1 VNGAGPD
8 VLALPK
14 GGGAVGGIGGSFA
27 PDLNTGGGGYAVPLD
42 LPHGVDGH
50 TPQLTLQYSTAY
62 GNSAFGLGWSL
73 GTVRVELATDG
84 RVPRYDGTD
93 AYTLAGAGRLVD
105 LPGEPGRLV
114 PETDGLGWR
123 IRRHGDGFELTDRSG
138 VRHLAGTG
146 SAARIADPADPD
158 HVFGWLIERSVRPSG
173 DEIVYTWDVDG
184 LLASVAW
191 AAYRLELHYATRPD
205 PVLDGKPGFL
215 LSTTRRCTA
224 IELHA
229 PAQAATLLRRY
240 TLDYTPGHPT
250 GHSLLAGITL
260 SGHGPAGEVQ
270 TFPRLSFGY
279 TTADFALRAVG
290 GAAAGVLAQPG
301 GTVADLTGDGL
312 PDAVLLG
319 GTPTIARNR
328 GELAFDP
335 PRRLG
340 RDGLAGLPS
349 GTALFAADL
358 TGRGRV
364 DLVGVGSGRRYR
376 YPVDG
381 GLIGPPVVSA
391 YAPTFT
397 PLDQGVRL
405 LDLDGDGAADLV
417 SLADGVLTTASS
429 AGGGGDW
436 RSVERRVVGGGDPL
450 TGLDLRAAQM
460 HVAPMTGAG
469 PVDLVEV
476 HTGGVRY
483 WPNLGNNRWGAP
495 RTMADSPVLPA
506 GFRTDRLFLTDVD
519 GDGCADLVY
528 VDTDAVRVWLNR
540 GGTRFEAELTV
551 APVPGALADRIE
563 PVDLRGTGC
572 TGLLLTIRRGTRPA
586 AYHVDLA
593 AKPYLLDS
601 VDDGLGHRTVIGYST
616 SAAEARRD
624 ASAGR
629 SWTTSL
635 PFAVPVVQRVEQTD
649 PAGANRVSR
658 FRYHD
663 GHWDPAL
670 RRFLGFARVDEV
682 EQGDDTVDPLLKR
695 TEFHLGRTPER
706 VDRPP
711 TDTERLTAQVLRGR
725 VIRSAGY
732 PAGADPDVDD
742 PLFEVRQDWQAHV
755 AGATVT
761 PRLVERRE
769 DHLDGAPSAWRST
782 VTTTVSWDA
791 FGNITEQLQ
800 HNDLAGDPA
809 ATARLRTV
817 TAYAVDPGTW
827 VLDKPARITQFDG
840 AGTVVDDRVLRYD
853 GPAHTGLP
861 EGSVGAGLV
870 TREERLALRDD
881 QVTAVYG
888 GSPPDLAALGYH
900 RRAGEAGWWVY
911 ARRYDRSTPGVL
923 VSLDPRGNP
932 VTLHLDPDRL
942 FPVRRTDA
950 RANEIEASVDRRA
963 LRLASLTDGN
973 GGLRGNAYDP
983 LGRLVAEFRP
993 GDEPDA
999 PTVTYRYLLEAAGP
1013 AVQTDEYPAAARGE
1027 KVTTR
1032 RLVDSDGREVGVARL
1047 DGDGTWVV
1055 GEAIGRNARGLTA
1068 RAYLPYR
1075 SAAGPDP
1082 ARPTPALPHTATRFD
1097 VLGRPVRVDLPGGGF
1112 RLAVHA
1118 PGRSDLFDEEDTR
1131 PGGPHEGT
1139 PTSFHLDAAGRV
1151 ARVVSRSGGT
1161 EISTSYRYDLRDQ
1174 PIAVTDANGRTST
1187 VHYDLL
1193 GHKIR
1198 VDDPSTGPVVFVH
1211 DAAGNLVQRRNAA
1224 GQLAEQGYDVLNR
1237 IVRTRATGQPDVVY
1251 RYLDRADVGGGGAPG
1266 RRLGRLAGVDDV
1278 RGSITFDYDVRGE
1291 VELRRVV
1298 LTGGHAYSLRRR
1310 TDRLGRVASIG
1321 YPGAVGDTPGPVL
1334 TYSYDRRG
1342 FLASISGVLDAVDHD
1357 AAGNPVT
1364 TRYAGGTRTVRQFDA
1379 LSRLVSAEIRD
1390 AADAVL
1396 SREDLSRDLGGHV
1409 TAATGWSYTHDDLYQ
1424 LTRAQPAAG
1433 TPVDYAYDP
1442 AGNIVSRSDVGAFGY
1457 GERGAPPTAVTTAGP
1472 GSYDY
1477 DASGRQIS
1485 GPAGTFTYDGRD
1497 RLGGVTGAAATVGL
1511 SYGAFDEPAVR
1522 EVTSGG
1528 TTRRVVLLDDLVEL
1542 RDGQLVL
1549 FITDGRT
1556 RIGQLA
1562 PGAPVAL
1569 WHTDHRGSVTLV
1581 TSGGGTVL
1589 QRIAYDPFGRILS
1602 IGAGERPRAT
1612 YDAYDL
1618 VEEFGIYLSPVRPYD
1633 PVLGRFLVPDTVAS
1647 DLWHPVGTNRYAYA
1661 ANDPVTLRDPAGRAW
1676 WQIALAI
1683 LAVVAV
1689 VVLTVVTFGVGL
1701 IGLGAMIGVFAAM
1714 AAGAV
1719 VGGIAAAQAGGDI
1732 ALGILLGAALAGAA
1746 ALGGALAGA
1755 GFAAAFGAKALVTHL
1770 LAGAVSGLLLG
1781 AATGFA
1787 AGWAGGQG
1795 SAGDI
1800 WQKTWQSALVGL
1812 ASGLV
1817 FGFASYGFSQGWFG
1831 TGNIDPRPPTGAEW
1845 QKAAA
1850 EGAKAAGEAG
1860 NAGAGAGS
1868 AATSA
1873 AMSGG
1878 ASAGGSALNFG
1889 AAGGFNVLRT
1899 FVFNPVAMTLFIEA
1913 NTAVF
1918 AFDLVD
1924 DVIDALKNSGAKTSK
1939 SGTW

>member
-42 LPHGVDGH
+42 LPQGVDGH
-50 TPQLTLQYSTAY
+50 TPQLTLQYSTAF
-62 GNSAFGLGWSL
+62 GNGEFGLGWSI
-73 GTVRVELATDG
+73 GTVRVELATDTG
-84 RVPRYDGTD
+84 SPRYDGTD
-93 AYTLAGAGRLVD
+93 AYTLAGAGRLVE
-105 LPGEPGRLV
+105 LPGGLLA

-123 IRRHGDGFELTDRSG
+123 IRRDGGGFVLTDRSG
-138 VRHLAGTG
+138 VRHLVGTTA
-146 SAARIADPADPD
+146 AARITDPDDPA
-158 HVFGWLIERSVRPSG
+158 HVFAWLVERSIRPSG
-173 DEIVYTWDVDG
+173 DEIGYTWSGDG
-184 LLASVAW
+184 VLLSVAW
-191 AAYRLELHYATRPD
+191 AAYRLDFGYEGRPD
-205 PVLDGKPGFL
+205 PVLDGRAGFL
-215 LSTTRRCTA
+215 RTTGRRCTT

-229 PAQAATLLRRY
+229 PAQAASLLRRF
-240 TLDYTPGHPT
+240 TLDYAAGQPT
-250 GHSLLAGITL
+250 GHSLLAGIAL
-260 SGHGPAGEVQ
+260 SGHGPAGEVE
-270 TFPRLSFGY
+270 TFPRLGFGY
-279 TTADFALRAVG
+279 TTSGFGLRAA
-290 GAAAGVLAQPG
+290 GAAIAAVLAQPG

-312 PDAVLLG
+312 PDAVVLG
-319 GTPTIARNR
+319 GVPTVARNR

-335 PRRLG
+335 PRPLG
-340 RDGLAGLPS
+340 RAGLPGLPS

-364 DLVGVGSGRRYR
+364 DLVGVGAGRRYR

-381 GLIGPPVVSA
+381 AGVLGAPVVSA
-391 YAPTFT
+391 YTPTFT
-397 PLDQGVRL
+397 PMDAGVRL

-417 SLADGVLTTASS
+417 SLVAGVLTTATSDGS
-429 AGGGGDW
+429 GEDW
-436 RSVERRVVGGGDPL
+436 RSVDRRVVGGADPL
-450 TGLDLRAAQM
+450 AGIDLRAPEM

-476 HTGGVRY
+476 RNGRVRY
-483 WPNLGNNRWGAP
+483 WPNLGDDRWGTP
-495 RTMADSPVLPA
+495 RSMANSPVLPA
-506 GFRTDRLFLTDVD
+506 GYRTDRLFLTDVD

-528 VDTDAVRVWLNR
+528 VDTDAVRIWLNR
-540 GGTRFEAELTV
+540 GGTVFEDELTV
-551 APVPGALADRIE
+551 GPVPGITAERVEA
-563 PVDLRGTGC
+563 VDLRGIGC
-572 TGLLLTIRRGTRPA
+572 TGLLLSTRHGTRPA
-586 AYHVDLA
+586 AYHVDLD
-593 AKPYLLDS
+593 AKPYLLDR
-601 VDDGLGHRTVIGYST
+601 VDDGLGHRTTIEYATST
-616 SAAEARRD
+616 AESRRD
-624 ASAGR
+624 ASVGR
-629 SWTTSL
+629 TWTTSL
-635 PFAVPVVQRVEQTD
+635 PFAVPVVRRVAQTD
-649 PAGANRVSR
+649 PAGADRVSR

-670 RRFLGFARVDEV
+670 RRFLGFARVDEI
-682 EQGDDTVDPLLKR
+682 EEGDDTVAPILKR
-695 TEFHLGRTPER
+695 TEFHLGRTPQR

-711 TDTERLTAQVLRGR
+711 TDPERLTAQVLRGR

-732 PAGADPDVDD
+732 AADADPDVDD
-742 PLFEVRQDWQAHV
+742 PLFEVRQDWQAYV
-755 AGATVT
+755 DAVTAT

-769 DHLDGAPSAWRST
+769 DHLDGAPTAWRST
-782 VTTTVSWDA
+782 ITTTVSWDA
-791 FGNITEQLQ
+791 FGNVTEQRQ
-800 HNDLAGDPA
+800 RNELAADPGA
-809 ATARLRTV
+809 AAELRTV
-817 TAYAVDPGTW
+817 STYATDPDAW
-827 VLDKPARITQFDG
+827 IVDKPSRIVQTDGDGVVVDARI
-840 AGTVVDDRVLRYD
+840 LRYD
-853 GPAHTGLP
+853 GPAFTGLP

-870 TREERLALRDD
+870 TSEERLALRDD
-881 QVTAVYG
+881 QVATVYDG
-888 GSPPDLAALGYH
+888 VPVDLAALGYH

-932 VTLHLDPDRL
+932 VTLHLDADRL
-942 FPVRRTDA
+942 FPVRRVDA
-950 RANEIEASVDRRA
+950 RGNDISASVDRRA
-963 LRLASLTDGN
+963 LRLASLGDGN
-973 GGLRGNAYDP
+973 GGSRRNTYDP
-983 LGRLVAEFRP
+983 LGRLAAEFRP
-993 GDEPDA
+993 GDEAGA
-999 PTVTYRYLLEAAGP
+999 PTVEYRYLLDSAGP
-1013 AVQTDEYPAAARGE
+1013 AVETDEYPAADRGDT
-1027 KVTTR
+1027 VTTR
-1032 RLVDSDGREVGVARL
+1032 RFLDSDGHDVGVARL

-1055 GEAIGRNARGLTA
+1055 GEAIGRNARGLAA

-1075 SAAGPDP
+1075 CPAGPDP
-1082 ARPTPALPHTATRFD
+1082 QRPTPALPHTATTYD
-1097 VLGRPVRVDLPGGGF
+1097 VLGRPTRVDLPGGGF
-1112 RLAVHA
+1112 RLGVHL

-1131 PGGPHEGT
+1131 AGGPHENT

-1151 ARVVSRSGGT
+1151 GRVVSRDGAT
-1161 EISTSYRYDLRDQ
+1161 EVTTVYAYDLRDQ
-1174 PIAVTDANGRTST
+1174 PTTVTDPNGRAST

-1198 VDDPSTGPVVFVH
+1198 VDDPSTGTVVFVH

-1224 GQLAEQGYDVLNR
+1224 GQLAEQVYDVLNR

-1251 RYLDRADVGGGGAPG
+1251 RYLDAADVGGGGAPG

-1278 RGSITFDYDVRGE
+1278 RGSISFDYDVRGE
-1291 VELRRVV
+1291 VEVRRVV
-1298 LTGGHAYSLRRR
+1298 LTGGDAYTVRRR

-1321 YPGAVGDTPGPVL
+1321 YPGAAGDTPGPVL

-1342 FLASISGVLDAVDHD
+1342 FLRSISGVVDAIDYD
-1357 AAGNPVT
+1357 EAGSPVRT
-1364 TRYAGGTRTVRQFDA
+1364 LYTGGVRTLRAFDA
-1379 LSRLVSAEIRD
+1379 LSRLVSAETRD
-1390 AADAVL
+1390 AVDTVL
-1396 SREDLSRDLGGHV
+1396 DRQDLTRDLSGHV
-1409 TAATGWSYTHDDLYQ
+1409 TGATGWTYTHDDLYQ
-1424 LTRAQPAAG
+1424 LIRAEPAGG
-1433 TPVDYAYDP
+1433 TAVDYAYNP
-1442 AGNIVSRSDVGAFGY
+1442 AGDLVSRSDVGAFVY

-1477 DASGRQIS
+1477 DASGRQVS
-1485 GPAGTFTYDGRD
+1485 GPAGTFAYDGRD
-1497 RLGGVTGAAATVGL
+1497 RLDAVTGAAAAVVL
-1511 SYGAFDEPAVR
+1511 SYGAFDEQAVR
-1522 EVTSGG
+1522 ETTAGG

-1549 FITDGRT
+1549 FVTDGRT
-1556 RIGQLA
+1556 RIGQLT
-1562 PGAPVAL
+1562 PGGPVAR

-1602 IGAGERPRAT
+1602 IAAGDRPRAT
-1612 YDAYDL
+1612 YDGYDL
-1618 VEEFGIYLSPVRPYD
+1618 VEEFGIYLSPARPYD
-1633 PVLGRFLVPDTVAS
+1633 PVLGRYLVPDTVAP
-1647 DLWHPVGTNRYAYA
+1647 DLWHPAGLNRYAYA

-1701 IGLGAMIGVFAAM
+1701 IGLGAMIGVFVAM

-1800 WQKTWQSALVGL
+1800 WEKTWKSALAGFVT
-1812 ASGLV
+1812 GLV
-1817 FGFASYGFSQGWFG
+1817 FGLASYGFAQGWFG
-1831 TGNIDPRPPTGAEW
+1831 TGNINPRMPTGAEW

-1860 NAGAGAGS
+1860 NAGASAGQ
-1868 AATSA
+1868 AAAQGATSA
-1873 AMSGG
+1873 ATG
-1878 ASAGGSALNFG
+1878 AAGSALNFG
-1889 AAGGFNVLRT
+1889 ASTGFNVLQT

-1913 NTAVF
+1913 HASLF

-1924 DVIDALKNSGAKTSK
+1924 DIIDAIKNSGAKTSK